1 LSTVKLFCYILI
13 DYTKGGPAMMIVVEI
28 LGAAASI
35 ITIFSAGVAVG
46 RILERK
52 NDHP

>member
-1 LSTVKLFCYILI
+1 
-13 DYTKGGPAMMIVVEI
+13 MMIVVEI

-52 NDHP
+52 NDRP